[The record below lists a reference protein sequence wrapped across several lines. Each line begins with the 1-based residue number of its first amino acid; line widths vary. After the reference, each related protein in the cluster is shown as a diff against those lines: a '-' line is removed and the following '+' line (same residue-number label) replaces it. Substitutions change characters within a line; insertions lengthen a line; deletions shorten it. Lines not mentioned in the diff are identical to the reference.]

1 MLPLTRAYGAQLYPA
16 VCITLHWRLTPH
28 NRNTLQVIKPPKD
41 APLPPKRMQEMQQ
54 AAAQARKRAAN
65 MRRNAVADRHGVTR
79 IGSADV
85 QSRSESGRG
94 NVGDEVCA
102 GGEAAGGG
110 GGLGTEGGGGEGLR
124 CGTGEGRDESVEV
137 VTMSLQ
143 ADVCEEGVYLF
154 QVQKRPGRPPKWDA
168 VSCSLSLTL
177 ALDAFLL
184 PPVHPLCPFNPSFP
198 ALHPVSPVHTSTAA
212 RAHTHTHTHTHA
224 HFHMHTHTR
233 RMHPT
238 DIRSRNERPPS
249 EYSVGCVASCQRQ
262 TFSIVLLLECVC
274 NTHTRI
280 HTYTHT
286 HTHIHIYTHTH
297 IHTYTTEN

>member
-41 APLPPKRMQEMQQ
+41 APLPPKQMQEMQQ

-154 QVQKRPGRPPKWDA
+154 QVQKRPRRPPTWDA

-212 RAHTHTHTHTHA
+212 RARTHTDTHTLMHTFMCTHTHTGCVLPIFAAAPRGRPANTALAASH
-224 HFHMHTHTR
+224 HTR
-233 RMHPT
+233 
-238 DIRSRNERPPS
+238 
-249 EYSVGCVASCQRQ
+249 GRQ
-262 TFSIVLLLECVC
+262 TFSTALLLECVRA
-274 NTHTRI
+274 TRC
-280 HTYTHT
+280 T
-286 HTHIHIYTHTH
+286 HTHIHTYTHTH
-297 IHTYTTEN
+297 IHTYTRTHVHT

>member
-124 CGTGEGRDESVEV
+124 CGTGEGMDESVEV

-177 ALDAFLL
+177 ALDAFFFLL
-184 PPVHPLCPFNPSFP
+184 STPSVPSTPPSQPSTLSPLCTHQLP
-198 ALHPVSPVHTSTAA
+198 
-212 RAHTHTHTHTHA
+212 RAHTHTRTHTLMHTFICTHTHA
-224 HFHMHTHTR
+224 
-233 RMHPT
+233 
-238 DIRSRNERPPS
+238 
-249 EYSVGCVASCQRQ
+249 GCVLPIFAAATRGRPANTALAASHHARGRHSQ
-262 TFSIVLLLECVC
+262 
-274 NTHTRI
+274 
-280 HTYTHT
+280 
-286 HTHIHIYTHTH
+286 
-297 IHTYTTEN
+297 